1 MFFLILRD
9 MDNFNHHL
17 LRSSLVPTTGITYFL
32 FPIMNN
38 SRMNQ
43 PEAMVDKKDDNVDP
57 PNTSLYMAI
66 AQHLSHSN
74 GLIHGVLPDVPVRF
88 IFISPRLKFLSTMFT
103 RVMVSYAQHHVHSC
117 DGILC
122 KQFFNSCSSHV

>member
-1 MFFLILRD
+1 MFIYLIQISRSKVFFLIPRD

-17 LRSSLVPTTGITYFL
+17 IQSSPVPTTGITYFL

-38 SRMNQ
+38 SRMNHL
-43 PEAMVDKKDDNVDP
+43 EAMVDKQDDNVDP

-74 GLIHGVLPDVPVRF
+74 GLIMVYYQ
-88 IFISPRLKFLSTMFT
+88 MF
-103 RVMVSYAQHHVHSC
+103 Q
-117 DGILC
+117 
-122 KQFFNSCSSHV
+122 